1 MVDEIARIEV
11 DRNLCIGSGICVDTA
26 PGVFQLDDSMVAVV
40 LDMKAASPDTL
51 WEAARGCPTDAI
63 QLFNTDGKRLHPS

>member
-1 MVDEIARIEV
+1 MADEIARIEV
-11 DRNLCIGSGICVDTA
+11 DRNLCIGSGICVDSA

-40 LDMKAASPDTL
+40 LDATAAPPETI

-63 QLFNTDGKRLHPS
+63 QLFSAGGKRLHPS